1 MAHTHGTPVERA
13 LAIALLLNGI
23 YLVVEAVGGWL
34 SGSLALLSDA
44 AHMLGDVGA
53 LALAW
58 GAARLARGA
67 AKPEHTFGLR
77 RAETVGAFV
86 NGLMLL
92 AAVAWIT
99 WEAVG
104 RLVQG
109 SPAVAGRTVLVVAA
123 IGLLVNLGSAWY
135 LARSDS
141 GNLNVRGAL
150 LHMLADALGSVGAIV
165 AALFVMGGYPAAD
178 AIVSVGIA
186 ALVLVG
192 SWGLLRD
199 ATRVLLQMPPP
210 QLRVGRVRDALAD
223 VPGLSSVHDLHV
235 WTLDGQNG
243 ILSAHLVIADESR
256 WQEVMQEAR
265 RRLVEEVGIPHVT
278 LQPECSGHC
287 GDHNCPALES
297 SAEPH
302 GHHHGHGHGHAH

>member
-1 MAHTHGTPVERA
+1 MAHTPNTPVERA
-13 LAIALLLNGI
+13 LAVALALNAA

-58 GAARLARGA
+58 GAARIAREA
-67 AKPEHTFGLR
+67 ARPEHTFGLR

-86 NGLMLL
+86 NGLLLL
-92 AAVAWIT
+92 AAVAWII

-104 RLVQG
+104 RLIG
-109 SPAVAGRTVLVVAA
+109 GAPAVAGTTVLVVAA
-123 IGLLVNLGSAWY
+123 IGLGVNLGSAWY
-135 LARSDS
+135 LARADS

-165 AALFVMGGYPAAD
+165 AALFVLAGYPAAD
-178 AIVSVGIA
+178 AIVSIA
-186 ALVLVG
+186 IALLVLFG

-199 ATRVLLQMPPP
+199 ATRVLLQLPPP
-210 QLRVGRVRDALAD
+210 ELRVGRVREVLAD

-235 WTLDGQNG
+235 WTLDGQSG
-243 ILSAHLVIADESR
+243 ILSAHLVIEDESR
-256 WQEVMQEAR
+256 WQEVMAEAR
-265 RRLVEEVGIPHVT
+265 RRLVDDVGIPHVT

-287 GDHNCPALES
+287 GDHHCPALV
-297 SAEPH
+297 AQAH
-302 GHHHGHGHGHAH
+302 GHHHGHAH